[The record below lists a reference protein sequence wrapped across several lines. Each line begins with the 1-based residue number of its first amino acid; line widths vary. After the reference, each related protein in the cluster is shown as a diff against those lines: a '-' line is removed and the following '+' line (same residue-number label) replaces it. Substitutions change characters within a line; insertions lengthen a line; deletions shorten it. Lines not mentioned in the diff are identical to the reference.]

1 VDGRARGG
9 TLSGGQRRRLGL
21 AALLIGEWDVLMLDE
36 PTNHLDVEGIA
47 WLARHLKNRWPK
59 NVGGLL
65 VVTHDRWF
73 LDEVANSM
81 WEVHDGVV
89 EPFEGG
95 YAAYVLQRVERD
107 RIAAAA
113 ESKRQ
118 NLMRKE
124 LAWLRRGA
132 PARTSKPRFRIEAAN
147 RLIADVPPVRDSVK
161 LTRMAVSRLGKDVV
175 DLEDADVRYGDRDV
189 LREITWRIAPGERTA
204 ILGANGAGKS
214 TLYNVIAGT
223 LSPTAGTISLSMNGS
238 IRDITKDE
246 EYKRALY
253 IGRIFQ
259 NPLLGTAGKMS
270 LEDNM
275 MICSKKGWK
284 GLKIGLNARTRS
296 YFRSELKQLNMG
308 LEERLSDNVEQFSGG
323 QRQALTLLM
332 AVMSRPALLLLD
344 EHTAALDPSNAAL
357 VMNLTKRFAE
367 SYNLTVM
374 MVTHNMQH
382 ALDYGNRLIMMDKGE
397 IIFDIAGDEKKNL
410 TMDDIV
416 QRFRSIKKT
425 ALTSDRMI
433 LQ

>member
-1 VDGRARGG
+1 M
-9 TLSGGQRRRLGL
+9 
-21 AALLIGEWDVLMLDE
+21 IE
-36 PTNHLDVEGIA
+36 
-47 WLARHLKNRWPK
+47 LKNIAITFNPGTADENTALK
-59 NVGGLL
+59 NI
-65 VVTHDRWF
+65 D
-73 LDEVANSM
+73 
-81 WEVHDGVV
+81 
-89 EPFEGG
+89 
-95 YAAYVLQRVERD
+95 
-107 RIAAAA
+107 
-113 ESKRQ
+113 
-118 NLMRKE
+118 
-124 LAWLRRGA
+124 
-132 PARTSKPRFRIEAAN
+132 
-147 RLIADVPPVRDSVK
+147 
-161 LTRMAVSRLGKDVV
+161 LTINK
-175 DLEDADVRYGDRDV
+175 GDF
-189 LREITWRIAPGERTA
+189 ITVIGS
-204 ILGANGAGKS
+204 NGAGKS

-238 IRDITKDE
+238 VRNITKDE

-284 GLKIGLNARTRS
+284 SLKIGLNARTRS

-367 SYNLTVM
+367 SYDLTVM

-416 QRFRSIKKT
+416 QRFRAIKKT